1 MLEPFYRFIRNQQLI
16 LILLAVLTGSAASLG
31 AIVFRESIVLIQTVT
46 FGASLEQMSEFI
58 ADMPG
63 WQVVLVPTAGGLL
76 VGLMV
81 HYLMPGRRNR
91 GVADV
96 MEAVALRSGSIT
108 LREGLGAAAVS
119 AVTIGVGASVGREG
133 PVVHLGATLSSFVAT
148 RLRLSRSQAV
158 TLLALAQRGGIS
170 SARHVSRELLGCCGL
185 LRAQLG
191 NQPISPRCVA

>member
-1 MLEPFYRFIRNQQLI
+1 LLEPFYRFIRNQQLI

-158 TLLALAQRGGIS
+158 TLLGCGVASAVAS
-170 SARHVSRELLGCCGL
+170 SFNAPIAGVFF
-185 LRAQLG
+185 RA
-191 NQPISPRCVA
+191 